1 MSEINLKVIV
11 CGRVLTFLEDTAQV
25 AYAHLSKTRQASEWM
40 TRLGGNVDQDGDDE
54 YYNLQIVD
62 QTTSIV
68 KLDETPLSQDGEDSP
83 MKLCDQQ
90 LPCSLVSD
98 DKDDLS
104 SPDQMMKLSSDI
116 VSRKKMPV
124 HLGNLKKGTS
134 VMYQDEKT
142 DLAGTSPTNHRVSL
156 TSGMMIQTGDDEY
169 ALIGFAGRP
178 QAKSVADGKD
188 VWLAGEERTFFVL

>member
-1 MSEINLKVIV
+1 MIV
-11 CGRVLTFLEDTAQV
+11 CGRVLTNDVSLEEQHIKHNGLMMALLISEAEDTAQV

-68 KLDETPLSQDGEDSP
+68 KLAETPLSQDGEDSP

-116 VSRKKMPV
+116 FSRKKMPV
-124 HLGNLKKGTS
+124 HLGTLKKGTS

-156 TSGMMIQTGDDEY
+156 TTGMMIQFY
-169 ALIGFAGRP
+169 NIHKHL
-178 QAKSVADGKD
+178 
-188 VWLAGEERTFFVL
+188 